1 MAYELPGHII
11 TLEAAADLSSLQYRF
26 VVISSGK
33 AAAGGA
39 NMQPIGVLQNAP
51 TAGQAASIMVSG
63 VSKVKA
69 NAAIASGAA
78 IGAVDSDGRAS
89 STIAADEYVCGQAI
103 EAAGAQDEVISCY
116 VDCGKPVLN
125 T

>member
-11 TLEAAADLSSLQYRF
+11 TLEASADLSSLQYRF

-89 STIAADEYVCGQAI
+89 STIASSEFICGQAI
-103 EAAGAQDEVISCY
+103 EAAGAQNEIVSCY
-116 VDCGKPVLN
+116 ISCGKPVLN